1 MSGPFTY
8 FPNIPQATDQIAN
21 SQPQIL
27 NNFGSIQS
35 IIDVNHGDFATN
47 VAGQH
52 TYVQM
57 TLQASRP
64 ISNPGDVG
72 LYNFPDSTPTNQM
85 WVRSSDGNLAHDVPM
100 TKASLANPGYTYLPS
115 RIILQWG
122 TVTASGSNPFGPIN
136 FPIVFPNACLTVNVS
151 MNTNFS
157 GINPTDS
164 NTFVYVVTTPPPTT
178 TSFFVNRFKRDAHD
192 QIPSTN
198 PTIFYFLAIGY

>member
-8 FPNIPQATDQIAN
+8 FPNIPLATDQIAQ

-27 NNFGSIQS
+27 NNFGSIMS

-57 TLQASRP
+57 TKQTMVP
-64 ISNPGDVG
+64 VSNPGDVG
-72 LYNFPDSTPTNQM
+72 LYNFPDSTPTNQI
-85 WVRSSDGNLAHDVPM
+85 WVRNSDGNLAHDVPM

-122 TVTASGSNPFGPIN
+122 TVTANTNPFGPIN
-136 FPIVFPNACLTVNVS
+136 FPIPFPNAVLSINCS
-151 MNTNFS
+151 MNTPS
-157 GINPTDS
+157 STADP
-164 NTFVYVVTTPPPTT
+164 NTFVYVVIAPDAKAPTT
-178 TSFFVNRFKRDAHD
+178 TQFWVSLYKRDAH
-192 QIPSTN
+192 QTVPVTN
-198 PTIFYFLAIGY
+198 PGQFYFLAIGY